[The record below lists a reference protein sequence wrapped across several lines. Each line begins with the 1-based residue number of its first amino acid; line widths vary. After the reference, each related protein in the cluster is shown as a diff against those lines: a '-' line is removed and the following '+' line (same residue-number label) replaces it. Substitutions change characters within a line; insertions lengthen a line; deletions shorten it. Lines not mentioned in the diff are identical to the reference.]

1 MKGQTMLMRASAH
14 GLTSTVAKLLALG
27 ADVAAKDAA
36 SSTAVELA
44 KDKQT
49 IEILK
54 RGGATMPE
62 IPHAKNN
69 DLLMSYAR
77 KGCAGGVLIALQAGA
92 QVNHLEYD
100 YDDEDGD
107 NCEYTRTALHIAVSE
122 GHLPVVQALVSAGAD
137 INARSW
143 HGHTP
148 LSLLKRNIQSRKE
161 YPHSYGSSEG
171 KYFSNLLYI
180 LTLYRK

>member
-1 MKGQTMLMRASAH
+1 VYQND
-14 GLTSTVAKLLALG
+14 GLRWIS
-27 ADVAAKDAA
+27 
-36 SSTAVELA
+36 
-44 KDKQT
+44 
-49 IEILK
+49 
-54 RGGATMPE
+54 P
-62 IPHAKNN
+62 
-69 DLLMSYAR
+69 
-77 KGCAGGVLIALQAGA
+77 VLIALQAGA
-92 QVNHLEYD
+92 QVNHLEHD

-148 LSLLKRNIQSRKE
+148 LSLLKRDIRA
-161 YPHSYGSSEG
+161 SEG